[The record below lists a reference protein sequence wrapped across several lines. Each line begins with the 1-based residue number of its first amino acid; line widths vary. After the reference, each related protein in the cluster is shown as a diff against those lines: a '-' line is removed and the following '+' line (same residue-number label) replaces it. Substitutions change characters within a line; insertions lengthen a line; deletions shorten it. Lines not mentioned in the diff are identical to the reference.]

1 MVKDI
6 LSCDA
11 YFETIQHKKKVP
23 KCLQLSL
30 TAAFRGLEV
39 AQYPGVPRGKV
50 THIRGKIIESK
61 RGKINKFI
69 FIFFPPHLTQLL
81 RYQGIC

>member
-11 YFETIQHKKKVP
+11 YFNTIQHKKKVP

-39 AQYPGVPRGKV
+39 AQYPGVPGGEGNFYLEK
-50 THIRGKIIESK
+50 KKWKNK
-61 RGKINKFI
+61 RRKTSFI
-69 FIFFPPHLTQLL
+69 SIIFFLFIHS
-81 RYQGIC
+81 Y

>member
-11 YFETIQHKKKVP
+11 YFNTIQHNKKVP

-39 AQYPGVPRGKV
+39 AQYPGVPGGEGNFHLEKKMEKIKEGK
-50 THIRGKIIESK
+50 K
-61 RGKINKFI
+61 I
-69 FIFFPPHLTQLL
+69 FISIIFFLFIHS
-81 RYQGIC
+81 Y